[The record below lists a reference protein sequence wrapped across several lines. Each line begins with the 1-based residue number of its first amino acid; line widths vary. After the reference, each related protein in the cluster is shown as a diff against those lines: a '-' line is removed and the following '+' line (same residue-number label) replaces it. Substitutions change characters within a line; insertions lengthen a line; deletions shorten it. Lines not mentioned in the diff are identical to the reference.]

1 MRVTTCPLLLLDHF
15 GGGAV
20 EGDLDGGQRVGALVG
35 HADIALGAG
44 VGERGV
50 GVAAV
55 RSTSVSYWVSAS
67 WRFWASDLAMRP
79 RCPSR
84 RAGPVA
90 HLAAGRPIPSQL
102 MMGVNHRLPAMA
114 GCTTPSGP
122 DTSAVTEM
130 YL

>member
-1 MRVTTCPLLLLDHF
+1 MERKLRENVTTRPLLLLDHF

-84 RAGPVA
+84 RAGSWEVP
-90 HLAAGRPIPSQL
+90 LW
-102 MMGVNHRLPAMA
+102 
-114 GCTTPSGP
+114 SG
-122 DTSAVTEM
+122 
-130 YL
+130 